1 MKKSLCIFLAVVLPC
16 LLIACG
22 NDNNNETGGTVTE
35 PSPTVSAAQPM
46 PTAETT
52 PTPTGSAA
60 QSSDGTDVDLTALSS
75 TMVYSEVY
83 NMVTSPD
90 SYMGKTVKMHGQ
102 LGIYYG
108 VNSDGSVNENKV
120 YYACIIADALGCC
133 SQGLEFEL
141 ADNAEYPERGA
152 YITVTGTF
160 DKYEENGA
168 IYCRLVDAMLTK

>member
-1 MKKSLCIFLAVVLPC
+1 MKKLLCAFLAAVLAC

-22 NDNNNETGGTVTE
+22 SDENNETGDTQIV
-35 PSPTVSAAQPM
+35 PSPTVSAAQPL

-52 PTPTGSAA
+52 PAPTGAPA

-108 VNSDGSVNENKV
+108 MNSDGSVNENKV

-141 ADNAEYPERGA
+141 EDDAEYPERGA

-168 IYCRLVDAMLTK
+168 IYCVLTDAKLIS

>member
-1 MKKSLCIFLAVVLPC
+1 MKKLLCIFLAAVLSC

-22 NDNNNETGGTVTE
+22 SDKNTETGDTQTV
-35 PSPTVSAAQPM
+35 PSPTVSAAQPL
-46 PTAETT
+46 PISEAT
-52 PTPTGSAA
+52 PTPTVSPA

-108 VNSDGSVNENKV
+108 VNPDGSVNKDKA

-141 ADNAEYPERGA
+141 TDDSEYPERGA

-160 DKYEENGA
+160 DKYEENGS
-168 IYCRLVDAMLTK
+168 IYCRLADATLLN